1 MKKTFIN
8 NLFQNLI
15 ETDNIN
21 MCKKVVLSCFQSFY
35 YIRSVMW
42 KVYLKVIAKVSKF
55 ILKVFVRET
64 YYFVYTVY
72 KILIIE
78 IESFT
83 FSFLL
88 RLQYCFLQE
97 LWVVYISQLILFA
110 IFVFFLFKYWE
121 LFLYW
126 IFECWKTTSLR
137 HGIVWWVNDA
147 HFLCLDFEAKH
158 MWHGFTVIATF

>member
-1 MKKTFIN
+1 
-8 NLFQNLI
+8 
-15 ETDNIN
+15 
-21 MCKKVVLSCFQSFY
+21 MCKKVVLSCFQSYY

-97 LWVVYISQLILFA
+97 LWVVYISQLILFG

-121 LFLYW
+121 QFLYW
-126 IFECWKTTSLR
+126 IFECWKNYKSPAWYRLVGQRCT
-137 HGIVWWVNDA
+137 
-147 HFLCLDFEAKH
+147 FLVPWLWSKAYVP